1 MFFSFV
7 HTHNKYTLYKI
18 LTQIDNKH
26 LGILTLSVFYGA
38 HKGNQKYFENIY
50 KIYDSLPSEKI
61 WSGKAYN
68 SFKAKADSYK
78 DDLENMVNI
87 LNSYV
92 SVIKEL
98 NTQSTTLHGDISS
111 VCSVNEE

>member
-1 MFFSFV
+1 MNYSFATDTEKLDSLEEELNAEIANV
-7 HTHNKYTLYKI
+7 SEAI
-18 LTQIDNKH
+18 
-26 LGILTLSVFYGA
+26 G
-38 HKGNQKYFENIY
+38 NIY

-68 SFKAKADSYK
+68 SFKTKADSYK
-78 DDLENMVNI
+78 DDLEKMVNI